1 MILKTTFSDSIPQQ
15 NRDPQ
20 ADYGLNEGT
29 SLHPS
34 PVENDPRAEQAR
46 ALLSIAER
54 LEQMGR
60 AQNDNERASLENA
73 LRDNSK
79 LWGLFYE
86 AAINNVVAG
95 YKNLL
100 DYNITRLAHY
110 VFKKNTLAMTQKNPD
125 DIGVLVSLNREIA
138 AGLTKRAA

>member
-1 MILKTTFSDSIPQQ
+1 MKTTFSDSIPQQ

-20 ADYGLNEGT
+20 ANFSQHEGV
-29 SLHPS
+29 PS
-34 PVENDPRAEQAR
+34 SQIIENDPRVEQAR

-60 AQNDNERASLENA
+60 AQNDNERASLESA
-73 LRDNSK
+73 LKDNSK

-125 DIGVLVSLNREIA
+125 DIGALVSLNREIA
-138 AGLTKRAA
+138 AGLTKRVA